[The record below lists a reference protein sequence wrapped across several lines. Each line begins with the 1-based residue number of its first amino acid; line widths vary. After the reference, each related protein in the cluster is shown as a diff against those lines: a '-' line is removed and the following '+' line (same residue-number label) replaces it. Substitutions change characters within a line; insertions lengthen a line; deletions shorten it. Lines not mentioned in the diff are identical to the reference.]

1 MIAWYIP
8 DEWLDSRARDNPPQ
22 DILEAARMANRLA
35 NSTSRTIPYTS
46 IPLIVHQTW
55 MDTKVDSWSDDM
67 AVGVE
72 QWLTYASA
80 EGNSSMA
87 YFWWLD
93 DGCKNLIDTSAPEI
107 AEMVNV
113 LPQMVEKSDV
123 FRIVVT
129 NTIGGVV
136 CCVHC
141 IRHNHN

>member
-1 MIAWYIP
+1 
-8 DEWLDSRARDNPPQ
+8 
-22 DILEAARMANRLA
+22 MANRLA

-141 IRHNHN
+141 IRHN